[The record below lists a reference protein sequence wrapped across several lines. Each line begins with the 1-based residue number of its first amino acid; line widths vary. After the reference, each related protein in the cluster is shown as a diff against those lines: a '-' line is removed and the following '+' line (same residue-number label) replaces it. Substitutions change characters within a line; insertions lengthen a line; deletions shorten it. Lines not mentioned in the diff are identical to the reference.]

1 MIVGFMQCACVWALE
16 MMGWEP
22 FHWLQVLWISG
33 AKQQIHGSRD
43 IPYLSSEYLSY
54 LLAYLSRHA
63 RHAKTRY
70 W

>member
-22 FHWLQVLWISG
+22 SYWLQVLWISG

-43 IPYLSSEYLSY
+43 IDTLLTVVCTLVTY
-54 LLAYLSRHA
+54 LL
-63 RHAKTRY
+63 T
-70 W
+70 